1 MSDMGSAAPARAAA
15 PAGEEFH
22 DDIIYPAT
30 IPFVLVHLSAFAA
43 IWTGVTLQA
52 VALGVFLYWARMWAV
67 TAGYHRYFSHRS
79 FKTSRVFQF
88 ILAFLAQTSL
98 QRGAIWWAAIHRHHH
113 RHSDTELDVH
123 SPVHRSFLYSHV
135 GWIFSNRDDTPDYS
149 TVQDLMA
156 YPELRWLNRFHH
168 VPGIVLGA
176 LCFVAAGWPG
186 LVVGFVW
193 STVLLYHGSFSIN
206 SLAHVHGKQKYV
218 TGDDSRNNWWLS
230 IITMGEGWHNN
241 HHAYQSSTRQGFRWY
256 EFDPT
261 YYVLKVLSWLRLVW
275 DLRTPPP
282 EVVNN
287 ERRLGQK
294 VIEQVAHQLADSFP
308 VERMAAQ
315 VRAAWDQI
323 PGLAELRATVTEGAR
338 ARAGDARFRAEEAR
352 VYVAERL
359 ETVHLPVIPTLDEVR
374 ASVRK
379 RFEHVPAVSVDDVAR
394 RAHRLLLE
402 HVSLHLVDD
411 PDPQHA

>member
-1 MSDMGSAAPARAAA
+1 MNKSTAVALPGR
-15 PAGEEFH
+15 GEEFH

-43 IWTGVTLQA
+43 IWTGITMQA
-52 VALGVFLYWARMWAV
+52 VLLGVGLYWARMWAV

-79 FKTSRVFQF
+79 FKTSRAFQF
-88 ILAFLAQTSL
+88 VLAFLAQTSL

-135 GWIFSNRDDTPDYS
+135 GWIFSSRDDTPDYS

-156 YPELRWLNRFHH
+156 YPELRFLNRFHH
-168 VPGIVLGA
+168 FPGILLGV
-176 LCFVAAGWPG
+176 LCFVLAGWSG

-261 YYVLKVLSWLRLVW
+261 YYVLKVLSWIRVVW

-294 VIEQVAHQLADSFP
+294 VIEQVALQLAESFP

-315 VRAAWDQI
+315 IRAAWDQM
-323 PGLAELRATVTEGAR
+323 PGLSELRATVTEEAR

-352 VYVAERL
+352 AFVAERL
-359 ETVHLPVIPTLDEVR
+359 AAVHVPVIPTLDEVR
-374 ASVRK
+374 ESVSK